1 MNYIYRLFEEDIDY
15 KKEKKNI
22 KEYSFPKCDDK
33 ITIYKSDYVENNKDA
48 LILGYIKEKDYK
60 DEIED
65 LDDLNIFLYKKG
77 DTNSY
82 VYLDED
88 EDISDSEYD
97 YYESDNDKLYD
108 EEEYDELYDE
118 EVNYYYIINK
128 KQGKFS
134 SLIGYIKVDEDTY
147 IGIYK
152 RIFLIIWWFPLILLL
167 LIIIGFSSCYSS
179 CSLKLGVKDKH
190 VEGSIGDK
198 NLNIKTLADTVLSDG
213 NVTNNDKFIPVEGSI
228 EFSGY
233 DLVYAD
239 SESPYILLENPKS
252 NDVYFTYT
260 IIDNETNEVIL
271 PETGLIKPGTA
282 LKWNAYET
290 LTEGEY
296 QVSMKIFT
304 YDMEDTSIT
313 YTPAVMNKVTLKI
326 Y

>member
-1 MNYIYRLFEEDIDY
+1 MNTIYRLFEEDIDFE
-15 KKEKKNI
+15 KEKKNI

-33 ITIYKSDYVENNKDA
+33 VVIYKPDYVENNKDA
-48 LILGYIKEKDYK
+48 LILGYIKENDYRNK
-60 DEIED
+60 IED

-77 DTNSY
+77 DTNSCIS
-82 VYLDED
+82 LEED
-88 EDISDSEYD
+88 KDTSDS
-97 YYESDNDKLYD
+97 DKLQNK
-108 EEEYDELYDE
+108 E

-134 SLIGYIKVDEDTY
+134 FLIGYIKVDENTY
-147 IGIYK
+147 IGVYN
-152 RIFLIIWWFPLILLL
+152 RIFFIIWWFPFVFLLL
-167 LIIIGFSSCYSS
+167 LIIGFSSCCSS
-179 CSLKLGVKDKH
+179 CSLKSCGKDRYI
-190 VEGSIGDK
+190 EESIESKIPSMK
-198 NLNIKTLADTVLSDG
+198 NIADTVLSDG
-213 NVTNNDKFIPVEGSI
+213 NVTNDDKFIPEEGSI

-239 SESPYILLENPKS
+239 AESPYILLENPKS

-260 IIDNETNEVIL
+260 IINNETNKVIL
-271 PETGLIKPGTA
+271 PETDLIKPGTA

-290 LTEGEY
+290 LTTGEY

-313 YTPAVMNKVTLKI
+313 YTPAVMNKVTVKI

>member
-1 MNYIYRLFEEDIDY
+1 MNNIYRLFIENIDY
-15 KKEKKNI
+15 EKEKRNI

-33 ITIYKSDYVENNKDA
+33 IIIYEPDYVESNKDA
-48 LILGYIKEKDYK
+48 LILGYIKENDYR

-77 DTNSY
+77 DTNYYLYLEKDESTSGIEY
-82 VYLDED
+82 NNCESNSDVLCKEVY
-88 EDISDSEYD
+88 
-97 YYESDNDKLYD
+97 KK
-108 EEEYDELYDE
+108 DE

-134 SLIGYIKVDEDTY
+134 SLVGYIKVDENTY
-147 IGIYK
+147 IGVYK
-152 RIFLIIWWFPLILLL
+152 RIFLIIWWFPFILLL
-167 LIIIGFSSCYSS
+167 LLIIGFSSCCSS
-179 CSLKLGVKDKH
+179 CSLKLEGKDGYIEEDIENKTSSVK
-190 VEGSIGDK
+190 
-198 NLNIKTLADTVLSDG
+198 NIADTVPSDG
-213 NVTNNDKFIPVEGSI
+213 NVTNDDKFIPEEGSI

-260 IIDNETNEVIL
+260 IINNETNEVIL
-271 PETGLIKPGTA
+271 PETDLIEPGTA
-282 LKWNAYET
+282 LRWNAYEV
-290 LTEGEY
+290 LSAGEY
-296 QVSMKIFT
+296 QISMKIFT

-313 YTPAVMNKVTLKI
+313 YTPAVMDKVTLKI